1 MNSSSSERTVIDI
14 YCYHLIC
21 DKVMRN
27 IVSSQRDDY
36 VGLKCYISNV
46 VEGLLNS

>member
-1 MNSSSSERTVIDI
+1 MNSSSSERTITDI
-14 YCYHLIC
+14 YCYYLIR

-36 VGLKCYISNV
+36 VGLRCYISNV
-46 VEGLLNS
+46 AEGLLNS